1 MTEHGDC
8 VPLSHSH
15 DHDDDDDD
23 GDDDDDDD
31 DDDDG
36 AGDDDDDD
44 DDEMTEGDI
53 VPLSGSNDSIFIS
66 LIISIL
72 VTF

>member
-15 DHDDDDDD
+15 DHDDEDDD
-23 GDDDDDDD
+23 GDGDD

-36 AGDDDDDD
+36 AGDD

>member
-15 DHDDDDDD
+15 DHDDEDDDDD

-31 DDDDG
+31 GDVDDDG
-36 AGDDDDDD
+36 AG

>member
-23 GDDDDDDD
+23 DDDGDD

-36 AGDDDDDD
+36 AGDD

>member
-23 GDDDDDDD
+23 DDDGDD

-36 AGDDDDDD
+36 AGDD

-53 VPLSGSNDSIFIS
+53 VPLSGSNDRSFII

>member
-1 MTEHGDC
+1 MAEHGDC

-15 DHDDDDDD
+15 DHDDEDDDDD
-23 GDDDDDDD
+23 GDDDDDD
-31 DDDDG
+31 G
-36 AGDDDDDD
+36 AGDD

>member
-1 MTEHGDC
+1 MAEHGDC

-15 DHDDDDDD
+15 DHDDEDDD
-23 GDDDDDDD
+23 GDGDD

-36 AGDDDDDD
+36 AGDD

>member
-23 GDDDDDDD
+23 GDDDDDD
-31 DDDDG
+31 G
-36 AGDDDDDD
+36 AGDD